1 MPSPAHQKKPVQ
13 LPGYLGVLQKK
24 HRKYVKNTPKSV
36 RGRREI
42 IIAGTIAY
50 VIVMYIVIQVE
61 AAKASYLNSSG
72 YFIGELLY
80 YMNHHPFSLPPFNRS
95 MLTAFLVTS
104 LLYGLLIVM
113 VLTEQ
118 HLRKHADDKTA
129 VAPAQWMT
137 EDDLEEY
144 NATHK
149 DPDFFKNMIISNE
162 LYMSIDPSHN
172 PLPLNMLCI
181 AGTGKGKSF
190 RVVGPNLLQ
199 ANASYIVTDP
209 SGDLYSQYGT
219 FLEYMGYKV
228 KCLNLN
234 HMDQSNH
241 YNPFNY
247 IHSDKDIVSF
257 ANALVVNTN
266 DPNSKG
272 GEKFW
277 DDCTVNLYC
286 AFIAYLYHYGEK
298 ESQNMTMVMQ
308 MIRDAQVKEDDE
320 TYTSP
325 VDRLFDNIPNKEK
338 DFAYTQYQN
347 FKIGAGKTL
356 KSILISAAARIRVFD
371 LDDVQAMTSSDDID
385 LDSVPDEKTA
395 IFVIIPTMDRTFN
408 FIAALC
414 YTQMF
419 RLLYDYSEN
428 MAQYGQYLK
437 DADGNM
443 VKVFRARNVEDAKK
457 GEVRR
462 RAEAYLKEKV
472 MTATVQLDSSLELV
486 DPDKRKQEI
495 YNIVAA
501 DGTKIGFRGSRELA
515 EKALA
520 AMKGG
525 SIEPTNKLSNSGRR
539 CPFHVSFLLDEF
551 ANTGKIPDFLP
562 LISTVRKYQL
572 SLLIILQSST
582 QIKDMYPK
590 DWSTITANCDTI
602 SYLGGGADLDT
613 QKQWLEELL
622 GKETRI
628 VQSSSFSGKG
638 GSSSYQ
644 KQAVALYSATEM
656 RTMEAGDCIVI
667 ISGEPSYIGP
677 MYDTPHHPYWNLATK
692 KLPRYLYDSARSAKL
707 FSLTIQ
713 TNDGG
718 TVVGGEQGKQETPEE
733 KKERECANQL
743 DDLKRHLAMMM
754 QEDIKNQDQDVS
766 GAEIIGADG
775 YESLAHDWFGPRLQV
790 PDDESSGLDLAIDA
804 GGDIGIGLDGSDSAF
819 GSMGGDFSIASG
831 SDGTSEESAKQD
843 VRLEEKAASETNSSI
858 NDIIPDENAGTDAG
872 NGSGGSSSPT
882 QEDYEGFGWN
892 DPNALPENGENDFS
906 GNGDT
911 GADFSN

>member
-1 MPSPAHQKKPVQ
+1 MPSPSKTKKPVQ

-24 HRKYVKNTPKSV
+24 HRKYVKNTPKSI

-42 IIAGTIAY
+42 LIAATIAY
-50 VIVMYIVIQVE
+50 IIIMYFVIQAE

-72 YFIGELLY
+72 YYIGEILFY
-80 YMNHHPFSLPPFNRS
+80 INHHPFSLPPLNRS
-95 MLTAFLVTS
+95 MLTAFLITT
-104 LLYGLLIVM
+104 LLYGLVIVM
-113 VLTEQ
+113 VVAEQ
-118 HLRKHADDKTA
+118 RLRAHADDKTA

-162 LYMSIDPSHN
+162 LYMSIDPDHN

-320 TYTSP
+320 TFTSP
-325 VDRLFDNIPNKEK
+325 VDNLFDQIENKET

-371 LDDVQAMTSSDDID
+371 LADVQEMTSSDDID

-428 MAQYGQYLK
+428 LAQYGQYLK
-437 DADGNM
+437 DANGNM
-443 VKVFRARNVEDAKK
+443 VKVFRAKNVEEAQK
-457 GEVRR
+457 GEVKR
-462 RAEAYLKEKV
+462 RAEEYLKEKV
-472 MTATVQLDSSLELV
+472 MTATVQLDRPLELT
-486 DPDKRKQEI
+486 DPTNKKQEI
-495 YNIVAA
+495 YNIIAA
-501 DGTKIGFRGSRELA
+501 DGTKIGFRGSRQLA
-515 EKALA
+515 EEALA

-525 SIEPTNKLSNSGRR
+525 TIEPTNKLSNSGRR

-572 SLLIILQSST
+572 SLLIILQSLT

-692 KLPRYLYDSARSAKL
+692 KLPRYRYDSARSARL
-707 FSLTIQ
+707 FSLAIKT
-713 TNDGG
+713 DAGG
-718 TVVGGEQGKQETPEE
+718 TVVGGEQGKEESPIE
-733 KKERECANQL
+733 KKGRECINQL
-743 DDLKRHLAMMM
+743 DEMKARLANLMY
-754 QEDIKNQDQDVS
+754 QDIKSQDKDVS
-766 GAEIIGADG
+766 GVEVIGPDG
-775 YESLAHDWFGPRLQV
+775 YDSLGYDFFGGKIQAPDESATDESIALDFGVDGGIDIGEMDGSSPQFSERNGDFSQTSGT
-790 PDDESSGLDLAIDA
+790 ESSGDNDSRDTEGAEQNVY
-804 GGDIGIGLDGSDSAF
+804 GSTNVSFDS
-819 GSMGGDFSIASG
+819 
-831 SDGTSEESAKQD
+831 QD
-843 VRLEEKAASETNSSI
+843 SNAA
-858 NDIIPDENAGTDAG
+858 
-872 NGSGGSSSPT
+872 SGGSSSPT
-882 QEDYEGFGWN
+882 SEDYNGFGVG
-892 DPNALPENGENDFS
+892 DEDGFPGDENSFDGSTGQGTDFS
-906 GNGDT
+906 E
-911 GADFSN
+911 